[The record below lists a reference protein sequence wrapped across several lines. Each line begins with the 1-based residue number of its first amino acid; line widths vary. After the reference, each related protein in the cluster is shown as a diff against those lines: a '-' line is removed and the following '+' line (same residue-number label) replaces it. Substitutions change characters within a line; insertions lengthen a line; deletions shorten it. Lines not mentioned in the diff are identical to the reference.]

1 MSKNKTR
8 PSGSSGDVERFLQS
22 VVDEQRRRDC
32 QNLVKLMRKVTR
44 CPPVLWGGSIVGFGT
59 YHYKYASGHEGDAP
73 LVGFSPRKQAL
84 TLYLGCDVQR
94 SQDLL
99 ARLGKHKTGKGCLY
113 VKSLEDVDHSVLEQ
127 LIREAVARTKAMYP
141 G

>member
-1 MSKNKTR
+1 MSKAKTR
-8 PSGSSGDVERFLQS
+8 PSDDDVEAFLEGIA
-22 VVDEQRRRDC
+22 DEKRRRDC

-44 CPPVLWGGSIVGFGT
+44 CPPVLWGGSIVGFGS

-127 LIREAVARTKAMYP
+127 LIRDAVARTKAMYP

>member
-1 MSKNKTR
+1 MSKTKTR
-8 PSGSSGDVERFLQS
+8 PSEDDVDAFLAS
-22 VVDEQRRRDC
+22 IADEKRRRDC
-32 QNLVKLMRKVTR
+32 QCLVKLMRKATR
-44 CPPVLWGGSIVGFGT
+44 CRPALWAGSIVGFGR
-59 YHYKYASGHEGDAP
+59 YHYKYPSGHEGDAP

-94 SQDLL
+94 SKELL

-113 VKSLEDVDHSVLEQ
+113 LKTLADVDLSVLEE
-127 LIREAVARTKAMYP
+127 LIRESVAHTRALYP

>member
-1 MSKNKTR
+1 
-8 PSGSSGDVERFLQS
+8 
-22 VVDEQRRRDC
+22 
-32 QNLVKLMRKVTR
+32 MRKVTR
-44 CPPVLWGGSIVGFGT
+44 CRPVLWGGSIVGFGT
-59 YHYKYASGHEGDAP
+59 YHYKYPSGHEGDAP

-94 SQDLL
+94 SKELL

-127 LIREAVARTKAMYP
+127 LIRDAVAQTKAMYP
-141 G
+141 E